1 MKKILIWLM
10 CVMMLSG
17 CRAAQPEAPGTEP
30 TVTEPVVPM
39 PTAAETAA
47 ESTEPTAALTA
58 PSETVPAQTQPPAD
72 RASYEIV
79 RMDHSVQAEDGET
92 LVLFYYDKVVLD
104 EGEAYEGIN
113 RILSEAAVEFIT
125 GTDIGAMAEQ
135 AERMMVS
142 TGCPFLNSMTAEVTH
157 NADGV
162 FGIMLTRDWYAG
174 GVGNTDYFGM
184 TFSLREDRAVTL
196 AELYPDVTEQQLKD
210 IVWAALEAEY
220 GEAMFEGVWEDLQA
234 YELEEFPFYI
244 RDGELILTFPTY
256 TFGPGA
262 AGAMTVPTGL
272 DIGE

>member
-1 MKKILIWLM
+1 MKKILIWLL

-17 CRAAQPEAPGTEP
+17 CRAAQPETPGTEP
-30 TVTEPVVPM
+30 TVTEPVVQM
-39 PTAAETAA
+39 PTDAETVP
-47 ESTEPTAALTA
+47 ESTEPTAAPTA
-58 PSETVPAQTQPPAD
+58 PAETVPAQTQHSAD
-72 RASYEIV
+72 WANYEIV
-79 RMDHSVQAEDGET
+79 RMDHSVKREDGET
-92 LVLFYYDKVVLD
+92 LVLFYSDKVVLE

-113 RILSEAAVEFIT
+113 RILSEAAIEFIT
-125 GTDIGAMAEQ
+125 DTDIGAMAEQ
-135 AERMMVS
+135 AEQMMVG
-142 TGCPFLNSMTAEVTH
+142 TGYPFLNSMTAEVTH
-157 NADGV
+157 NAGGV

-196 AELYPDVTEQQLKD
+196 AELFPDVTEERLKD

-234 YELEEFPFYI
+234 YKLEEFPFYI
-244 RDGELILTFPTY
+244 RDGELVLTFPTY

-272 DIGE
+272 NIGA